1 MKRPLIRVR
10 SISNDT
16 SRCFGEG
23 CKDKRKCM
31 RHTQIE
37 KDKER
42 TDDRWFS
49 YIATMIDRDNGHCRS
64 RIEID

>member
-1 MKRPLIRVR
+1 MR
-10 SISNDT
+10 SLSNDT
-16 SRCFGEG
+16 SRCAGEG
-23 CKDKRKCM
+23 CRDKRKCM

-49 YIATMIDRDNGHCRS
+49 YIATMIDRDSGRCS
-64 RIEID
+64 MKIELN

>member
-1 MKRPLIRVR
+1 MR
-10 SISNDT
+10 SIANDT
-16 SRCFGEG
+16 SRCFGAG
-23 CKDKRKCM
+23 CEDRQRCM

-49 YIATMIDRDNGHCRS
+49 YTNTLINKDSGLCQMK
-64 RIEID
+64 IELD